1 MFLSSCNFKS
11 LNLFKYICYTRTQ
24 RKEIEAHNLVFEP
37 YQRFDAIFFHL
48 EVQFS
53 PTIEDLF
60 LKQHVHEPTNMRTR
74 ILGWFGKWARI
85 SHFLAKPGDREDDFR
100 FALFVRGTREISPV
114 FLVTAR
120 IFVVSCVWRHAW
132 LVSLNVTV
140 PSWRCECVTSV
151 LVSVHKDNNDT
162 TLIFVLFNS
171 IPSSHKALR

>member
-114 FLVTAR
+114 FLVPSLQE
-120 IFVVSCVWRHAW
+120 FCCVMRMT
-132 LVSLNVTV
+132 S
-140 PSWRCECVTSV
+140 RVTSV
-151 LVSVHKDNNDT
+151 VKRDGSDGSLVTMWMCYFGIGFSTQGQQRHNTNICFIH
-162 TLIFVLFNS
+162 LYSF
-171 IPSSHKALR
+171 